1 MSRKTD
7 SAKRQRDAKGARG
20 IQTIALLSVGALA
33 LTAYA
38 QLDKQILRTEKPL
51 NAFGGGKKGALA
63 GPSARGPI
71 LTSDGRMAAESQ
83 ESYKMYLHQKMLPAS
98 PTFFADLSQGTGLP
112 SAELTALRAKKTKE
126 GDPVTVTFDQGLTFS
141 QVERARAVQE
151 RWQTAGLSFEERPA
165 RIAPLGEAV
174 ADLVGASSFE
184 EDLKEKRTKSIGL
197 SGLESSANGLLTGE
211 GPVLSSDKI
220 RVVGLSDDLKKKLQQ
235 AAAENPERRGIVLTV
250 DSNLQQAAYE
260 AVRRAVIKTSAAG
273 GSALVLEP
281 KSGDLVAAA
290 DYPPGRTITHTTSKG
305 PVGYLFAP
313 TDAAF
318 EPGSTWKLLTLAL
331 AYHLRLLS
339 PGDQLVSTAT
349 LGMPAGRPIRNHGG
363 HSFGTVTPGQAM
375 AHSCNTTFARLALLI
390 GEQRYYTWL
399 RSTQAVERKAG
410 LGIRAETRGLFPYGP
425 NVRDVASLGFGQGI
439 NMTPA
444 SLIGLF
450 GMIANEGRFVSP
462 RLIKT
467 MGGVD
472 LPIEDR
478 GQLLSPEACRETL
491 KAAEMV
497 VTEKY
502 GTGHKL
508 GIPGISLGGK
518 TGTAQIV
525 RQEQAVG
532 YRANFVGFVPARNPK
547 YVILVMVDR
556 PSHADFYGASVAGP
570 AVVDIVKALA
580 EQGKIPAP
588 VMVKAEPLPSAK
600 PVPQAAPL
608 AAAAKQRTAAR
619 RNASSTQISTSR
631 RTGSGDG
638 AAQTQA
644 VASVSSRRSSAVSAT
659 RRTAQASGSRR
670 TESPAQGRTS
680 TTSSTRRR
688 TRPDSDLPR
697 TSGSSVNKSLR
708 TSSSNRGRSSAT
720 SSTRRRADP
729 SSTSRRPSSSAP
741 DKKTSQRRR
750 SSEG

>member
-7 SAKRQRDAKGARG
+7 QVKRQRDAKGARG
-20 IQTIALLSVGALA
+20 IQTIVLLSVGALA

-38 QLDKQILRTEKPL
+38 QLDKQILRTERPL

-63 GPSARGPI
+63 GPPARGPI
-71 LTSDGRMAAESQ
+71 LTADGRMAAESQ

-98 PTFFADLSQGTGLP
+98 PTFFSDLSQGTGLP
-112 SAELTALRAKKTKE
+112 STELTALRAKKTKE
-126 GDPVTVTFDQGLTFS
+126 GDPVTVTFDQGLTYA
-141 QVERARAVQE
+141 QVERARSVQE

-174 ADLVGASSFE
+174 ADLIGASSFE

-197 SGLESSANGLLTGE
+197 SGLESSVNGLLTGE
-211 GPVLSSDKI
+211 GPVLRSERI
-220 RVVGLSDDLKKKLQQ
+220 RVVGLNDDLKRKLEKS
-235 AAAENPERRGIVLTV
+235 AEENPERRGVVLTV

-260 AVRRAVIKTSAAG
+260 AVRRAVIRTSAAG

-290 DYPPGRTITHTTSKG
+290 DYPPGRTITHTTSEG

-363 HSFGTVTPGQAM
+363 HSFGSVTPGQAL

-410 LGIRAETRGLFPYGP
+410 LGIDAETRGLFPYGS

-462 RLIKT
+462 RLIKA

-502 GTGHKL
+502 GTGYKL

-532 YRANFVGFVPARNPK
+532 YRANFVGYVPARNPK

-580 EQGKIPAP
+580 EQGRIPAP
-588 VMVKAEPLPSAK
+588 LMVKAEPLPSAK
-600 PVPQAAPL
+600 PLPEGAPAAG
-608 AAAAKQRTAAR
+608 AAAKPWAGEGPTASTRQSSSAR
-619 RNASSTQISTSR
+619 RARPGDGAGQRGSVSSSTRRKTQTGSARRSGSAGSTRKSEEAAVPR
-631 RTGSGDG
+631 RTG
-638 AAQTQA
+638 
-644 VASVSSRRSSAVSAT
+644 ASNRGRTSASTTAKRRGEPASSSRRSS
-659 RRTAQASGSRR
+659 
-670 TESPAQGRTS
+670 
-680 TTSSTRRR
+680 
-688 TRPDSDLPR
+688 
-697 TSGSSVNKSLR
+697 
-708 TSSSNRGRSSAT
+708 SSSQTKQA
-720 SSTRRRADP
+720 
-729 SSTSRRPSSSAP
+729 
-741 DKKTSQRRR
+741 QRRR